1 MSLERAIRD
10 LWSADFR
17 LTALVP
23 IERVFTGEARGRP
36 PLPYVVLSR
45 DGNRPA
51 VRTSSG
57 RTIDETRLRFGV
69 WAAGLDQAK
78 RIAAEIARRFDRQ
91 AFEAAGVVCHVMR
104 RHDDAAAPQA
114 SGAWRLTA
122 DYRVLNEQ
130 PQGV

>member
-1 MSLERAIRD
+1 MSLERAIHD

-17 LTALVP
+17 LTSLVP
-23 IERVFTGEARGRP
+23 AARLFTGEARGGP

-45 DGNRPA
+45 FANRPA
-51 VRTSSG
+51 VRTSE
-57 RTIDETRLRFGV
+57 RTIDETRLRFSV
-69 WAAGLDQAK
+69 WASGLDQAK

-91 AFEAAGVVCHVMR
+91 SFEAAGVVCHVMR

-114 SGAWRLTA
+114 GGAWRLAA
-122 DYRVLNEQ
+122 DYQVLNEQ